1 MPIPADHLLRAVR
14 TMVDAAPK
22 RMSAQFAKACLR
34 GGRPSI
40 APERLYRALLLQ
52 VACSIRSERLPRNA
66 HPGHRQ
72 G

>member
-22 RMSAQFAKACLR
+22 RMSAQFDKACLR

-52 VACSIRSERLPRNA
+52 VACSIRTERRPRND
-66 HPGHRQ
+66 HPGHRR